1 MRSNRPPGAA
11 RKPVPAAGTGAL
23 RGLRPGG
30 SVIRVV
36 SVTAAAAVACA
47 MWAAPAG
54 AAVKHAS
61 KTHVSAKPTTAYVHA
76 AVKLSATVTSSG
88 RTPTGTVTF
97 WSGTRK
103 LCAGHLSKG
112 STSCAARFVTAAMKT
127 VTGKYSGD
135 ARHKVSSGTVH
146 VMIINKPA
154 AGKFN
159 TTTHITAPNPIATQ
173 ASGLAYAVKV
183 TVTSAGGGAPTGTVL
198 VAPTNLTNPG
208 PTYSCSFTLTA
219 AMNGSGSCNVTPPK
233 GAYGFTLFQATYSGN
248 ATHNGSATP
257 VAEEHK
263 LINPDSTTTT
273 VTSPAATAAGEV
285 TLTAAV
291 VPGGGGNILAGFS
304 ETGGDTVAFAIG
316 GTTVAGC
323 GAVALTWN
331 GTVNV
336 AQCTVDLAAGPYS
349 VTAAYSG
356 DEYTYPSTSAPQSLT
371 VS

>member
-1 MRSNRPPGAA
+1 MRSNGPPGAA

-23 RGLRPGG
+23 RGLRPGAG
-30 SVIRVV
+30 VV
-36 SVTAAAAVACA
+36 RAVAVTAAAAAACA

-61 KTHVSAKPTTAYVHA
+61 STHVSAKPTTAYVHA
-76 AVKLSATVTSSG
+76 SVKLSATVKSKG
-88 RTPTGTVTF
+88 KTPTGTVTF

-103 LCAGHLSKG
+103 LCGGHLSKG

-127 VTGKYSGD
+127 VVGKYSGD
-135 ARHKVSSGTVH
+135 ATHKVSSGTVH
-146 VMIINKPA
+146 VMIMNKPA
-154 AGKFN
+154 AGKSN
-159 TTTHITAPNPIATQ
+159 TTTTITAPNPIATQ
-173 ASGLAYAVKV
+173 ASGLPYAVKV
-183 TVTSAGGGAPTGTVL
+183 TVIPAGGGAPTGTVL

-233 GAYGFTLFQATYSGN
+233 GAYGFTLFQATYEGD
-248 ATHNGSATP
+248 AAHNGSATP
-257 VAEEHK
+257 VAQEHK

-273 VTSPAATAAGEV
+273 VAPAAAAAGEV
-285 TLTAAV
+285 TLTATV

-304 ETGGDTVAFAIG
+304 ETGGDLVTFTVD
-316 GTTVAGC
+316 GTGC
-323 GAVALTWN
+323 TNVALTWN
-331 GTVNV
+331 GTVNI
-336 AQCTVDLAAGPYS
+336 AQCVVDLPAGSFP

-356 DEYTYPSTSAPQSLT
+356 DEYTYPSQGTETIT

>member
-30 SVIRVV
+30 VIRVV

-127 VTGKYSGD
+127 VIGKYSGD

-198 VAPTNLTNPG
+198 VAPTNLKNPG

-273 VTSPAATAAGEV
+273 VTSPATATAGEV
-285 TLTAAV
+285 TLTASV

>member
-1 MRSNRPPGAA
+1 MRSNGPPGAA
-11 RKPVPAAGTGAL
+11 RKPVPAAGTGVL
-23 RGLRPGG
+23 RGLRPG
-30 SVIRVV
+30 VVRAV
-36 SVTAAAAVACA
+36 SVTAVTAAACA

-61 KTHVSAKPTTAYVHA
+61 STHVSATPTTAYVHA
-76 AVKLSATVTSSG
+76 SVKLSATVKSKG
-88 RTPTGTVTF
+88 KTPGGTVTF

-112 STSCAARFVTAAMKT
+112 STSCAARFVTSAMKT

-146 VMIINKPA
+146 VRIINKPA

-198 VAPTNLTNPG
+198 VAPTNLKNPG

-233 GAYGFTLFQATYSGN
+233 GAYGFTLFQATYEGD
-248 ATHNGSATP
+248 ATHNGSDTP
-257 VAEEHK
+257 VAQEHK

-273 VTSPAATAAGEV
+273 VTGPATAAAGEV

>member
-76 AVKLSATVTSSG
+76 AVNLSATVTSSG

-198 VAPTNLTNPG
+198 VAPTNLKNPG

-273 VTSPAATAAGEV
+273 VTSPATAAAGEV

>member
-23 RGLRPGG
+23 RGLRPGAG
-30 SVIRVV
+30 VARAV
-36 SVTAAAAVACA
+36 SVTALAAVACA

-61 KTHVSAKPTTAYVHA
+61 KTRVSAKPTTAYVRA
-76 AVKLSATVTSSG
+76 SVKLSATVKSSG
-88 RTPTGTVTF
+88 RVPTGTVTF

-103 LCAGHLSKG
+103 LCAGHLSKA

-127 VTGKYSGD
+127 VIGKYSGD
-135 ARHKVSSGTVH
+135 ARHKASSGTVH
-146 VMIINKPA
+146 VMIMNKPA
-154 AGKFN
+154 AGKFR

-173 ASGLAYAVKV
+173 ASGLPYAVKV

-263 LINPDSTTTT
+263 LINPDSTATT
-273 VTSPAATAAGEV
+273 VGPASAPAGEV
-285 TLTAAV
+285 TLTATV

-304 ETGGDTVAFAIG
+304 ETGGDTVAFTIG
-316 GTTVAGC
+316 GTTIAGC

-336 AQCTVDLAAGPYS
+336 AQCTTTLGAGTYDN
-349 VTAAYSG
+349 VQAAYSG
-356 DEYTYPSTSAPQSLT
+356 DEYTFPSQGTETLT

>member
-11 RKPVPAAGTGAL
+11 RKPVPAEGTGAL
-23 RGLRPGG
+23 RGLRPGAG
-30 SVIRVV
+30 VVRAV
-36 SVTAAAAVACA
+36 SVTAAAAAACA
-47 MWAAPAG
+47 MWTAPAG
-54 AAVKHAS
+54 AAVKHATS
-61 KTHVSAKPTTAYVHA
+61 THLAAKPTMAYVHA
-76 AVKLSATVTSSG
+76 SVRLSATVKSSG
-88 RTPTGTVTF
+88 RVPTGTVTF

-103 LCAGHLSKG
+103 LCAGHLAKG
-112 STSCAARFVTAAMKT
+112 STSCAARFATAAMKT
-127 VTGKYSGD
+127 VIGRYSGD

-146 VMIINKPA
+146 VMIMNRPA
-154 AGKFN
+154 AGKSG

-173 ASGLAYAVKV
+173 ASGLPYAVKV
-183 TVTSAGGGAPTGTVL
+183 TVASAGGGVPTGTVL
-198 VAPTNLTNPG
+198 VAPTNLKNPG

-233 GAYGFTLFQATYSGN
+233 GAYGFTLFQASYQGD

-273 VTSPAATAAGEV
+273 VTPATASAGDV
-285 TLTAAV
+285 TLTATV
-291 VPGGGGNILAGFS
+291 VPVGGGNILAGFS
-304 ETGGDTVAFAIG
+304 ETGGDTVAFTIG

-323 GAVALTWN
+323 GAVPLTWN

-336 AQCTVDLAAGPYS
+336 AQCTTTLGLGTYDNVQ
-349 VTAAYSG
+349 AAYSG
-356 DEYTYPSTSAPQSLT
+356 DEYTFPSAGTETLT